1 VRGGGGGGQG
11 LPTGTPTI
19 KPTSVPKSD
28 DIAYHNGTVMVSKV
42 VIYNIYVGA
51 FATSTMNLVDYFAA

>member
-1 VRGGGGGGQG
+1 MRGGGGVNKG
-11 LPTGTPTI
+11 LPTDTPTG
-19 KPTSVPKSD
+19 KPTRVPKSD

-51 FATSTMNLVDYFAA
+51 FSASTMNLVDYFAS